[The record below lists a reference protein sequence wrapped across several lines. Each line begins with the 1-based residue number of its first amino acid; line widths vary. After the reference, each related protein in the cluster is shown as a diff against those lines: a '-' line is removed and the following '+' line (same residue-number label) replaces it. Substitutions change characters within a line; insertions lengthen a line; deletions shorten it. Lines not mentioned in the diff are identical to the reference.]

1 MKNLL
6 YLVLA
11 LIVILIVMSH
21 QISLGDRMMEGY
33 KKISKN
39 IEAKYSL
46 IGN

>member
-6 YLVLA
+6 YLILA

-39 IEAKYSL
+39 IEVKYKL
-46 IGN
+46 MNN